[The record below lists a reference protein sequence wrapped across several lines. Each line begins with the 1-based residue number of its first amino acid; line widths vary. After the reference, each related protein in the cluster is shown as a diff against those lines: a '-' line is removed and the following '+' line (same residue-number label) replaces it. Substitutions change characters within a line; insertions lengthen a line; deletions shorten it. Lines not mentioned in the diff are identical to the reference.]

1 MPISKIRTIDK
12 IPGPDLSH
20 MISIDRNRLLSGVDL
35 DFNGIETQHSTHAIH
50 PYVAA
55 INPPLARTLVE
66 TYVPPGGSVLDP
78 FCGGGGVLV
87 ETLLSGR
94 SAAGLDINPL
104 AWMISSAKTT
114 HMPYARL
121 RSAYVDIQTTAAS
134 LPSPQSIPTDPNLS
148 YWFTLKSI
156 EALSVL
162 SQAVQQ
168 ITDPDMEKVFQ
179 TVLSAT
185 TRDVM
190 LTYRGEVR
198 LRRLKPKDLERF
210 KPDVFVSFG
219 KRAELAIQRISD
231 LPEGS
236 RTDVHLANAKSISY
250 ADDSFDAVI
259 CSPPYAD
266 DTNGVGYF
274 QFSKYML
281 LWLGWSNE
289 MIADYK
295 RQFLGG
301 NHRKDAVEPPPSA
314 TLVDALRVIRSR
326 SDNHASVVA
335 KFYRDYLASLQEMF
349 RVSRQW
355 VIIVIGNRIISR
367 TAVDNGQIT
376 FELCESIGEL
386 HDYYTRSIRKKR
398 IKDLGGDGGG
408 TTGEHILIFRKNRR
422 TNQP

>member
-1 MPISKIRTIDK
+1 MPFSKIRTIDT
-12 IPGPDLSH
+12 IPGPELSH
-20 MISIDRNRLLSGVDL
+20 MFLTDGNRLLSGVDL

-66 TYVPPGGSVLDP
+66 TYVPVGGSVLDP

-87 ETLLSGR
+87 ETILSGR

-104 AWMISSAKTT
+104 AWILSSTKTT
-114 HMPYARL
+114 HVPSDRL
-121 RSAYVDIQTTAAS
+121 RSTNVDIKKRAS
-134 LPSPQSIPTDPNLS
+134 SLAHRLNSVSDPNLS
-148 YWFTLKSI
+148 YWFTPRSI
-156 EALSVL
+156 EALSIL
-162 SQAVQQ
+162 SKAVQE
-168 ITDPDMEKVFQ
+168 ITELDSRMVFQ

-185 TRDVM
+185 ARDVM
-190 LTYRGEVR
+190 LTYRGEIR
-198 LRRLKPKDLERF
+198 LRRLEPKDLERF

-236 RTDVHLANAKSISY
+236 KADVQLANAKNVPH
-250 ADDSFDAVI
+250 ADNSFDAVI

-289 MIADYK
+289 MIADHRHK
-295 RQFLGG
+295 FLGG
-301 NHRKDAVEPPPSA
+301 NHRKEAVEPPPSA
-314 TLVDALRVIRSR
+314 TLANALKVIRPR
-326 SDNHASVVA
+326 SETHASVVT
-335 KFYRDYLASLQEMF
+335 KFYRDYQICLQEMF
-349 RVSRQW
+349 RVSRKW
-355 VIIVIGNRIISR
+355 VIIVIGNRVISR
-367 TAVDNGQIT
+367 TAVNNGQIT
-376 FELCESIGEL
+376 FELCKSVGGEF

-408 TTGEHILIFRKNRR
+408 TTGEHILIFRKKN
-422 TNQP
+422 

>member
-1 MPISKIRTIDK
+1 MPISKIRTVDI
-12 IPGPDLSH
+12 IPGPELSH
-20 MISIDRNRLLSGVDL
+20 IISTGGDRLLSGVDL
-35 DFNGIETQHSTHAIH
+35 DFNGIETQHSTHAVH

-66 TYVPPGGSVLDP
+66 TYVPVGGSVLDP

-87 ETLLSGR
+87 ETIRSGR

-104 AWMISSAKTT
+104 AWIISSAKTT
-114 HMPYARL
+114 HIPYDRL
-121 RSAYVDIQTTAAS
+121 RDTYADIRKRAAYLASHLSTTS
-134 LPSPQSIPTDPNLS
+134 DPNLS
-148 YWFTLKSI
+148 YWFTPRSV
-156 EALSVL
+156 EALSILSKAVL
-162 SQAVQQ
+162 E
-168 ITDPDMEKVFQ
+168 ITEPDLGMVFK

-185 TRDVM
+185 ARDVM

-198 LRRLKPKDLERF
+198 LRRLEPKDLERF
-210 KPDVFVSFG
+210 KPDVFGSFG

-236 RTDVHLANAKSISY
+236 RADVQLANAKSVPH
-250 ADDSFDAVI
+250 ANNSFDTVI

-289 MIADYK
+289 MIADHR

-301 NHRKDAVEPPPSA
+301 NHRKEAVEPPPSA
-314 TLVDALRVIRSR
+314 TLASALRFIRSR
-326 SDNHASVVA
+326 SETHASVVA
-335 KFYRDYLASLQEMF
+335 KFYRDYLICLQEMF
-349 RVSRQW
+349 RVSRKW
-355 VIIVIGNRIISR
+355 VIIVIGNRVISR
-367 TAVDNGQIT
+367 TAVNNGQIT
-376 FELCESIGEL
+376 FELCNSIGGEL

-398 IKDLGGDGGG
+398 IRDLGGDGGG
-408 TTGEHILIFRKNRR
+408 TTGEHILILRKRC
-422 TNQP
+422 

>member
-20 MISIDRNRLLSGVDL
+20 MISTDRNRLLSGVDL
-35 DFNGIETQHSTHAIH
+35 DFDGIETQHSTHATH

-55 INPPLARTLVE
+55 INTPLARTLVE
-66 TYVPPGGSVLDP
+66 TYTPPGGSVLDP

-104 AWMISSAKTT
+104 AWVISSAKTT
-114 HMPYARL
+114 HIPYDRL
-121 RSAYVDIQTTAAS
+121 RGAYVDIQTTAAS
-134 LPSPQSIPTDPNLS
+134 LPSPQSTPTDPNLS
-148 YWFTLKSI
+148 YWFTPKSI

-162 SQAVQQ
+162 SQAVQR
-168 ITDPDMEKVFQ
+168 IADPDMEKVFQ

-185 TRDVM
+185 ARDVM

-198 LRRLKPKDLERF
+198 LRRLEPKDLERF

-236 RTDVHLANAKSISY
+236 RADVQLANAKTVPH
-250 ADDSFDAVI
+250 ADNSFDAVI

-289 MIADYK
+289 MIANH
-295 RQFLGG
+295 RHQFLGG
-301 NHRKDAVEPPPSA
+301 NHIKETVELPSSAVLEN
-314 TLVDALRVIRSR
+314 ALKIIRSR
-326 SDNHASVVA
+326 SEKHASVVA
-335 KFYRDYLASLQEMF
+335 KFYRDYQICLQEMF
-349 RVSRQW
+349 RVSRKW
-355 VIIVIGNRIISR
+355 VIIVIGNRVISR
-367 TAVDNGQIT
+367 TAVNNGQIT
-376 FELCESIGEL
+376 FELCDSIGGEL

-408 TTGEHILIFRKNRR
+408 TTGEHILILRKRH
-422 TNQP
+422 

>member
-1 MPISKIRTIDK
+1 MPISKIRTVDT
-12 IPGPDLSH
+12 IPGPDLSNI
-20 MISIDRNRLLSGVDL
+20 ISTDGARLLSGIDL

-66 TYVPPGGSVLDP
+66 TYVPVGGSVLDP

-87 ETLLSGR
+87 ETVLSGR

-104 AWMISSAKTT
+104 AWVISSAKTT
-114 HMPYARL
+114 QIPYDCL
-121 RSAYVDIQTTAAS
+121 RSTYEDIQKRAAS
-134 LPSPQSIPTDPNLS
+134 LGSHLSITDDPRLG
-148 YWFTLKSI
+148 YWFTPRSI
-156 EALSVL
+156 DALSIL
-162 SQAVQQ
+162 SKAVQD
-168 ITDPDMEKVFQ
+168 IKEPDLKMVFQ

-185 TRDVM
+185 ARDVM
-190 LTYRGEVR
+190 LTYRGEIR
-198 LRRLKPKDLERF
+198 LRRLEPKDLERF

-231 LPEGS
+231 LREGS
-236 RTDVHLANAKSISY
+236 RADVRLANAKHLPY
-250 ADDSFDAVI
+250 DDNSFDAVI

-289 MIADYK
+289 MITDHK

-301 NHRKDAVEPPPSA
+301 NHRKEKVEPPPSA
-314 TLVDALRVIRSR
+314 TLANALRVIQSR
-326 SDNHASVVA
+326 SNTHASVVA
-335 KFYRDYLASLQEMF
+335 KFYRDYLLCLQEMF
-349 RVSRQW
+349 RVSREW

-367 TAVDNGQIT
+367 TAINNGQIT
-376 FELCESIGEL
+376 YELIDSIGGEF

-398 IKDLGGDGGG
+398 IKDLGVDGGG
-408 TTGEHILIFRKNRR
+408 TTGEHILILRKRR
-422 TNQP
+422 